1 MIARFEWLDPKSLDE
16 AFAALATE
24 PGEKEDAALLKAGGV
39 DVIDRLKEGLDSPSR
54 LVNLRH
60 IPGLDRIE
68 KLPDGGFAI
77 GPLTT
82 LARLDAE
89 PQVRTHYPALAD
101 AAGHAATP
109 NVRQA
114 ATIGG
119 NLLQRPR
126 CWYFRSAD
134 FHCLKKGGGRCY
146 AQEGENDYH
155 AVFGNRVCAIVHPS
169 AIATALT
176 AIGARLEIASAKK
189 RRMIAIDDFFV
200 RPENDVHREHVLE
213 PGEIL
218 VGIEL
223 PAPGPGMRT
232 AYLKLGEKESFDWP
246 IAEAAVRLDFEGGEG
261 GLVKSARIVLG
272 AAAPI
277 PWRASKAETW
287 LVGKAI
293 TEENARHAAALAIEG
308 ATPFEHNAY
317 KLPILETVVRRALLA
332 AGGVEANA

>member
-16 AFAALATE
+16 ALAALE
-24 PGEKEDAALLKAGGV
+24 SGDLGESVLLKAGGI

-54 LVNLRH
+54 LVNLRAV
-60 IPGLDRIE
+60 PGLDRIE
-68 KLPDGGFAI
+68 KLPEGGLAI
-77 GPLTT
+77 GPLAT
-82 LARLDAE
+82 LARLDADS
-89 PQVRTHYPALAD
+89 QVRALYPALAD

-146 AQEGENDYH
+146 AHEGENDYH

-169 AIATALT
+169 AIGTALT
-176 AIGARLEIASAKK
+176 AIGAQLEVASTK
-189 RRMIAIDDFFV
+189 RKRSIPIDDFFV
-200 RPENDVHREHVLE
+200 RPDTDVRREHVLSPSE
-213 PGEIL
+213 VLI
-218 VGIEL
+218 GITL
-223 PAPGPGMRT
+223 PAPTPGMRT

-246 IAEAAVRLDFEGGEG
+246 IAEAAVRLDLEG

-272 AAAPI
+272 AAAPT
-277 PWRASKAETW
+277 PWRATKAEAW

-293 TEENARHAAALAIEG
+293 DEETARQAAAAAIDG
-308 ATPFEHNAY
+308 ATPLEHNAY

-332 AGGVEANA
+332 AKDQ

>member
-16 AFAALATE
+16 AFAALGIE

-54 LVNLRH
+54 LVNLRN

-68 KLPDGGFAI
+68 KLPDGGLAI

-82 LARLDAE
+82 LARLDADS
-89 PQVRTHYPALAD
+89 QVRAAYPALAD

-169 AIATALT
+169 SVATALA
-176 AIGARLEIASAKK
+176 AIGAQLLVASAKK
-189 RRMIAIDDFFV
+189 RRSISIDDFFV
-200 RPENDVHREHVLE
+200 RPDADVQREHVLA
-213 PGEIL
+213 PNEIL
-218 VGIEL
+218 VGIQL
-223 PAPGPGMRT
+223 PAPTPGMRT

-246 IAEAAVRLDFEGGEG
+246 IAEAAVRLDFEGNEG
-261 GLVKSARIVLG
+261 GIVKSARIVLG

-277 PWRASKAETW
+277 PWRAPKAEAW

-293 TEENARHAAALAIEG
+293 TEDTAQQAATAAIEG
-308 ATPFEHNAY
+308 AIPLAQNAY
-317 KLPILETVVRRALLA
+317 KLPILETVVRRALLL
-332 AGGVEANA
+332 AGA

>member
-16 AFAALATE
+16 AFAAIATE
-24 PGEKEDAALLKAGGV
+24 PGEKEGAALLKAGGV

-68 KLPDGGFAI
+68 KLPDGGLAI
-77 GPLTT
+77 GPLAT
-82 LARLDAE
+82 LARLDDDT
-89 PQVRTHYPALAD
+89 QVRAAYPALAD

-114 ATIGG
+114 ATLGG

-126 CWYFRSAD
+126 CWYFRSVD

-169 AIATALT
+169 AVATALT
-176 AIGARLEIASAKK
+176 AIGAQLQVASAKK
-189 RRMIAIDDFFV
+189 RRAIAIDDFFV
-200 RPENDVHREHVLE
+200 RPDADIQRENVLA

-218 VGIEL
+218 IGVQL
-223 PAPGPGMRT
+223 PAPNPGTRT

-246 IAEAAVRLDFEGGEG
+246 IAKTAVRLDLEGGV
-261 GLVKSARIVLG
+261 VKNARIVLG

-277 PWRASKAETW
+277 PWRAHKAEVW

-293 TEENARHAAALAIEG
+293 TEETAGQAAAAAIEG
-308 ATPFEHNAY
+308 ATPLAHNAY

-332 AGGVEANA
+332 AGV

>member
-24 PGEKEDAALLKAGGV
+24 PGEKEGAALLKAGGV
-39 DVIDRLKEGLDSPSR
+39 DLIDRLKEGLDAPSR
-54 LVNLRH
+54 LVNLRT

-68 KLPDGGFAI
+68 KLPDGGLAI
-77 GPLTT
+77 GPLAT
-82 LARLDAE
+82 LARLDTDT
-89 PQVRTHYPALAD
+89 QVRSLYPALAD

-114 ATIGG
+114 ATVGG

-176 AIGARLEIASAKK
+176 AIGAQLELASAKK
-189 RRMIAIDDFFV
+189 RRTIAIDDFFV
-200 RPENDVHREHVLE
+200 RPDSDVQREYVLA

-218 VGIEL
+218 VGIQL

-246 IAEAAVRLDFEGGEG
+246 IAEAAVRLDFERGEG
-261 GLVKSARIVLG
+261 GIVKSARIVLG

-277 PWRASKAETW
+277 PWRAAKAEAW

-293 TEENARHAAALAIEG
+293 TEETAGQAATAAIED
-308 ATPFEHNAY
+308 ATPLAHNAY

-332 AGGVEANA
+332 AGA

>member
-16 AFAALATE
+16 AFAALGAE
-24 PGEKEDAALLKAGGV
+24 PGEAEGAALLKAGGV
-39 DVIDRLKEGLDSPSR
+39 DVIDRLKEGLDSPLR
-54 LVNLRH
+54 LVNLRNV
-60 IPGLDRIE
+60 PGLDRIE
-68 KLPDGGFAI
+68 KQPDGGLAI
-77 GPLTT
+77 GPLAT
-82 LARLDAE
+82 LAQLDADS
-89 PQVRTHYPALAD
+89 QVRALYPALAD

-126 CWYFRSAD
+126 CWYFRNAD

-146 AQEGENDYH
+146 AQEGENEYH

-169 AIATALT
+169 AAATALT
-176 AIGARLEIASAKK
+176 AIGAQLQVASAKK
-189 RRMIAIDDFFV
+189 RRSIAIDDFFI
-200 RPENDVHREHVLE
+200 RPDSDIQHENVLG

-218 VGIEL
+218 VGIQL
-223 PAPGPGMRT
+223 PAPAPGMRT

-246 IAEAAVRLDFEGGEG
+246 LAEAAVRLDLEGGV
-261 GLVKSARIVLG
+261 VKSARIVLG

-277 PWRASKAETW
+277 PWRATKAEAW
-287 LVGKAI
+287 LVGKALNED
-293 TEENARHAAALAIEG
+293 TARQVAAAAIEG
-308 ATPFEHNAY
+308 ATPLAHNAY

-332 AGGVEANA
+332 AGA